1 MDVHRPKPV
10 HGLREFLKE
19 VGIVV
24 LGVLI
29 ALSAEQTVEWFHWR
43 HEAGQAE
50 THLRRDATVILDDM
64 LERLE
69 IQKCQDGRLS
79 LMRDRLLASSTTWT
93 AMAPFYTSGAPAG
106 STYAHPMRSWPITS
120 WSNAV
125 ASTAATHLPDDVLD
139 HYARIFAAATREAN
153 DQATE
158 HEASSELN
166 VLGLPL
172 TLTPDQ
178 KVTFLRLIEA
188 ERARNRVMAYEAR
201 NALSHFKALGM
212 DVEQARVAA
221 RNNSLAYA
229 VCAANHLN

>member
-1 MDVHRPKPV
+1 MDIHRPKPV
-10 HGLREFLKE
+10 HGWREFLKE

-50 THLRRDATVILDDM
+50 THLRRDAAVILDDM

-69 IQKCQDGRLS
+69 IQKCQDGRLT
-79 LMRDRLLASSTTWT
+79 LMRDRLLASGANWT
-93 AMAPFYTSGAPAG
+93 AMPPFYTTGAPAG
-106 STYAHPMRSWPITS
+106 STYAHPMRSWPTTS

-125 ASTAATHLPDDVLD
+125 ASTAATHLPDEQLN
-139 HYARIFAAATREAN
+139 HYARIFAAAEREAN
-153 DQATE
+153 DQTTE

-172 TLTPDQ
+172 TLSPDQ
-178 KVTFLRLIEA
+178 KVTVLRIIEA
-188 ERARNRVMAYEAR
+188 ERARNRVMAYEAN
-201 NALSHFKALGM
+201 NALPHFTALGM
-212 DVEQARVAA
+212 DVDQARITA
-221 RNNSLAYA
+221 RKNSLAYQ
-229 VCAANHLN
+229 VCGANHLN